1 MGAKRNNWVAFTFR
15 SELADNS
22 LVDFTSTQPRT
33 MIIIYLELWEDE
45 EKQNFFAY
53 KFGPRTSKQWGNQN
67 LIKN

>member
-1 MGAKRNNWVAFTFR
+1 MGAKRNNWVAFTFQ

-45 EKQNFFAY
+45 EKQNFFA
-53 KFGPRTSKQWGNQN
+53 
-67 LIKN
+67 